1 MLSKLKIRTGMLI
14 VLAALTAALLLSIL
28 TGWNSARSSDQQ
40 IQSLNRVAVELNDMV
55 LRFKL

>member
-14 VLAALTAALLLSIL
+14 VLAAALLLSIL

-40 IQSLNRVAVELNDMV
+40 IQSLNRAVEFNDMV

>member
-14 VLAALTAALLLSIL
+14 VLATLAAALLLSI
-28 TGWNSARSSDQQ
+28 TGWNSARSSDPQ
-40 IQSLNRVAVELNDMV
+40 IQSLNRVAVELNDML

>member
-14 VLAALTAALLLSIL
+14 VLAAALLLSIL

-40 IQSLNRVAVELNDMV
+40 IQSLNRVAMELNDMV

>member
-14 VLAALTAALLLSIL
+14 VLAALAAALLLSIL